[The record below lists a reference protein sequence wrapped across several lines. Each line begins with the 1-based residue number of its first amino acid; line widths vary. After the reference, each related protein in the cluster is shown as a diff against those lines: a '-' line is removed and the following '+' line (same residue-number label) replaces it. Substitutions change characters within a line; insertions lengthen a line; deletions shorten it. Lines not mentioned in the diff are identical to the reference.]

1 MEIDFNSR
9 DSGSVTAK
17 RPLGIEYAQ
26 LGETPPPRKNQEE
39 LDKFASIDHQ
49 KQINSADTVF
59 VGSST
64 FAWWNSLEDDFKEEH
79 AINRAI
85 GGTTVKDID
94 ENLDDL
100 VLKYNPHKV
109 VVYSGINDL
118 ARGREPE
125 QVQQDVEQLERKI
138 HDKLPNA
145 ELYVLAPSES
155 PQNKHLAER
164 YRQADDLIRNYLA
177 KRPHSHFVDT
187 PKVMH
192 DTDGSLRNDLFLPD
206 NTHPNKRGYDE
217 VLKPLIKQALRPVTG
232 YGGSVMTRQFWL

>member
-1 MEIDFNSR
+1 MEIEFNTR
-9 DSGSVTAK
+9 DSALGSDKT
-17 RPLGIEYAQ
+17 PQGIQYAQ
-26 LGETPPPRKNQEE
+26 VGDTPPPRKNQEE
-39 LDKFASIDHQ
+39 LDKFANIDQ
-49 KQINSADTVF
+49 GKQITSAETVF
-59 VGSST
+59 VGSSS

-100 VLKYNPHKV
+100 VLKYNPQNV

-125 QVQQDVEQLERKI
+125 QVQQDIERLERNI

-155 PQNKHLAER
+155 PQNQHLASR
-164 YRQADDLIRNYLA
+164 YRQADDLIRSYLSQ
-177 KRPHSHFVDT
+177 RPHSHFVDT

-192 DTDGSLRNDLFLPD
+192 DANESLRNDLFLPD

-217 VLKPLIKQALRPVTG
+217 VLKPLIKNALRPVTG
-232 YGGSVMTRQFWL
+232 YGGSPFSRQLWF